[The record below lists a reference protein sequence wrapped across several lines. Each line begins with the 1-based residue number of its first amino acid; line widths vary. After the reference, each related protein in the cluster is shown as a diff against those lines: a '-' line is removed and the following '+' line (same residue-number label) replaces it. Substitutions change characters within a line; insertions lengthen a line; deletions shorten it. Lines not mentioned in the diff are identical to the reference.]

1 MSQDENN
8 PRALA
13 AKEVL
18 NLDVD
23 AKASIDIAVA
33 NDVIP
38 NPPPWFFPQH
48 VSFFPD
54 KSLLYIGLFENDLRN
69 GPGTL
74 ILPDGTV
81 YTGFFDNDELLD
93 SHTDQSIKLG
103 DQAFIEAETKAA
115 LSNTN
120 LPIEADSLFLSPSAK
135 TSKS

>member
-54 KSLLYIGLFENDLRN
+54 KSLLYIGLFENHSDIFRAAPHKWRSLTDAHFAFFKCLCQSSSSMSSLLSHHPW
-69 GPGTL
+69 PGTSRPSCTTSFSPT
-74 ILPDGTV
+74 IGAEIYWLPDKGLWR
-81 YTGFFDNDELLD
+81 E
-93 SHTDQSIKLG
+93 
-103 DQAFIEAETKAA
+103 
-115 LSNTN
+115 
-120 LPIEADSLFLSPSAK
+120 
-135 TSKS
+135 